1 MSRIT
6 FTADEK
12 HESIVE
18 EVEAEE
24 GVESRAE
31 AVRRC
36 ITRYANLQK
45 DVEELRDELDRVKE
59 EKRLI
64 LDDREE
70 RQELVKYVK
79 DERTAEQRMR
89 EAGILTRTRWRLFGM
104 DTEEE

>member
-45 DVEELRDELDRVKE
+45 DVEELRNELDRVKE

-64 LDDREE
+64 LEDREE

-89 EAGILTRTRWRLFGM
+89 EAGLLTRTRWRLFGM
-104 DTEEE
+104 DTEE